1 MTIDLNIPDDA
12 VRYIMY
18 QRTTLIND
26 LDGSNLTGKFISK
39 FFPSY
44 HLKRSVEEQAV
55 SRASEIKTLYAK
67 DMADEYAAIKDHLP
81 ENCTS
86 VLDIGCGVAGI
97 DVFIFHHYGAG
108 DGLNFYLLDKTDV
121 NSKVYY
127 SFNKEGAFYNSLST
141 ARSLL
146 TSNGIHASKIHTME
160 VTEDSSIETSEQID
174 LVISLISWGFHY
186 PVSTYLERVYEILSP
201 GGSLILDV
209 RKDTGGVGEVDR
221 RFGNITVITNFK
233 KYQRILAVK

>member
-1 MTIDLNIPDDA
+1 MIIDLQIPDDA
-12 VRYIMY
+12 VKFIMF

-26 LDGSNLTGKFISK
+26 SGGKNPLGKLTRK

-44 HLKRSVEEQAV
+44 HLKRSIEEQAV
-55 SRASEIKTLYAK
+55 SRAGEIKALYTK

-81 ENCTS
+81 VKCAS

-97 DVFIFHHYGAG
+97 DVFIFQHYGAS
-108 DGLNFYLLDKTDV
+108 DKISFYLLDKTDV

-127 SFNKEGAFYNSLST
+127 SFSEKGAFYNSLST
-141 ARSLL
+141 AKNLL
-146 TSNGIHASKIHTME
+146 TSNAVPASNIHTME
-160 VTEDSSIETSEQID
+160 VSEDSSIETGESID

-186 PVSTYLERVYEILSP
+186 PVSTYLERVHEILSP

-209 RKDTGGVGEVDR
+209 RKDTGGVEEIEKK
-221 RFGNITVITNFK
+221 FGNTSVITDFK